1 MYCCNNCFCDSEIK
15 AIIDGNKKIGNCD
28 FCGSKNVNVYEI
40 GQDQTLAELF
50 DGLLDTYMPVSN
62 LPDDFPKES
71 TDLIKNIL
79 CYKWHIFNLE
89 ADSIYK
95 LITSICADRYAEE
108 SELFDSP
115 VGIPQS
121 QDYEYLESNSILK
134 NHCWDDFVEEIKFR
148 NRFHSNFIN
157 TDMLFTFLRCA
168 SKSYKARKVFYRAR
182 ICPDE
187 NGFTKKEMGPPPD
200 GKSSSGRVNPIGIQV
215 LYLSNSQETTLY
227 EIRAGVYDYV
237 TVGRFVLS
245 EDIDVINLADIDKI
259 SPFIG
264 VQYGFDF
271 TQYAINIEHLKM
283 IGKEIAK
290 PLRNDNSL
298 DYLPTQYISDYI
310 RSKQYDGIEYVST
323 MCPSGVN
330 LAIFDKSKF
339 KCTSVSVYD
348 VKTISYAYDRLK

>member
-1 MYCCNNCFCDSEIK
+1 MYCCSNCFCDSEIK

-28 FCGSKNVNVYEI
+28 FCGSKNTNVYEI
-40 GQDQTLAELF
+40 GQDRTLSDMF
-50 DGLLDTYMPVSN
+50 DGLLDTYMPISN

-89 ADSIYK
+89 ADDIYK
-95 LITSICADRYAEE
+95 LITAICADRYAEE

-115 VGIPQS
+115 VGIPQI

-134 NHCWDDFVEEIKFR
+134 NHCWGDFVEEIKFR
-148 NRFHSNFIN
+148 NRFHSNYIN

-168 SKSYKARKVFYRAR
+168 SKSYKTRKVFFRAR
-182 ICPDE
+182 ICPNE
-187 NGFTKKEMGPPPD
+187 NGYSKKEMGPPPD
-200 GKSSSGRVNPIGIQV
+200 GKSSGGRVNPTGIQV

-227 EIRAGVYDYV
+227 ETRAGVYDYV
-237 TVGRFVLS
+237 TVGRFVLC

-290 PLRNDNSL
+290 PLRNDNFL

-310 RSKQYDGIEYVST
+310 RSKKYDGIEYVST

-339 KCTSVSVYD
+339 KCTGVSVYE
-348 VKTISYAYDRLK
+348 VKAISYTYN